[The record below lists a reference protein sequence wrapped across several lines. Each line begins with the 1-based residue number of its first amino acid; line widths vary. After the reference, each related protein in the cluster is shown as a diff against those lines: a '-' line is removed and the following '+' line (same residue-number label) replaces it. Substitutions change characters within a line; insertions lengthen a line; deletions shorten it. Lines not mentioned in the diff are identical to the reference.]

1 MWRFLTFLS
10 ASEPFDVLFQDV
22 VGRVRHSAVVIAL
35 HLIDGD
41 VGMPREFQHAP
52 KIGLFLVAAIEFFL
66 PVAGNDDERRSIR
79 AHVGEWCVLVD
90 GNRRV
95 EALFLLPLHLASCRG
110 TCHKCIANG
119 RNLLY
124 VCPHPRGTC
133 LSSAWL
139 FP

>member
-1 MWRFLTFLS
+1 MLCDHKDFTLWRFLTFLS

-22 VGRVRHSAVVIAL
+22 VGWVGHSAVVIAL

-41 VGMPREFQHAP
+41 VGMPCEFQHAP

-66 PVAGNDDERRSIR
+66 PVAGNDDERRSVG

-90 GNRRV
+90 GGLKR
-95 EALFLLPLHLASCRG
+95 
-110 TCHKCIANG
+110 
-119 RNLLY
+119 
-124 VCPHPRGTC
+124 TC